1 MNIKRIVSDTQALRD
16 LLVKVECN
24 ICHGSRQVKVG
35 WSPIN
40 NIKIRVEY
48 DPCPNCTPGPHSFHA
63 KQTADH
69 LRALI
74 EQATP

>member
-1 MNIKRIVSDTQALRD
+1 MTGTQAMRD

-35 WSPIN
+35 WSPVN

-48 DPCPNCTPGPHSFHA
+48 DPCPNCTLGPL
-63 KQTADH
+63 K
-69 LRALI
+69 I
-74 EQATP
+74 C

>member
-1 MNIKRIVSDTQALRD
+1 MTA
-16 LLVKVECN
+16 CN

-35 WSPIN
+35 WSSVN

-69 LRALI
+69 IRTLVEARNAHHTQ
-74 EQATP
+74 EATP

>member
-1 MNIKRIVSDTQALRD
+1 MTDTQDLRD
-16 LLVKVECN
+16 LLAKVECN
-24 ICHGSRQVKVG
+24 ICHGLCQVKVG
-35 WSPIN
+35 WSPVN

-69 LRALI
+69 IRALI
-74 EQATP
+74 AQATP